1 MEAKRERQG
10 KVVKDRS
17 DKNERQQGVQ
27 GGFGHDPRNEPAL
40 FQWREIETWMM
51 EEGVQMYKSPL

>member
-1 MEAKRERQG
+1 MEAKRERQR

-17 DKNERQQGVQ
+17 DKNEGVQ

-51 EEGVQMYKSPL
+51 EGVQMYKSPL